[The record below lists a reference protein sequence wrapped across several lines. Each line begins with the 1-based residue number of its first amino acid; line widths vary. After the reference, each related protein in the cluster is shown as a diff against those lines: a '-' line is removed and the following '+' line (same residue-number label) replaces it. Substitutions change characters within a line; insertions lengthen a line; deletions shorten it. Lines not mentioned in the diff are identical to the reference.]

1 MNRLAKRAKQL
12 EPVLNRLK
20 HEHLPVLR
28 RLAADRLPAL
38 TPRRAPLSVP
48 SAALGAA
55 ALGALAFGAL
65 AIGALAVGRVMV
77 GKARFRR
84 LYVDQLT
91 VRSLYVGNGSAP
103 AQPAPEGTPSRDSVI
118 GA

>member
-1 MNRLAKRAKQL
+1 MTR
-12 EPVLNRLK
+12 
-20 HEHLPVLR
+20 
-28 RLAADRLPAL
+28 
-38 TPRRAPLSVP
+38 RRAPLSVS

-84 LYVDQLT
+84 LHVDELT
-91 VRSLYVGNGSAP
+91 VRTLYVGNGGARR
-103 AQPAPEGTPSRDSVI
+103 AGAAGTGRDAVAGLRRRRMSRVS
-118 GA
+118 GRL